1 MPYAINVDGLGE
13 ITIPDKASDV
23 DLLTNVLIEKY
34 LSGQMD
40 DTDAQIAMLDGLLEM
55 SMNRRGGEP
64 LPPPEEEP
72 PDRGYLGEAASGLWS
87 GAKHTVGAG
96 LAGIER
102 LAEIW
107 GIDPT
112 GEDAGWLK
120 RAGDALQEGAAEIK
134 ASPDIPEW
142 YHKTFNAFGSAL
154 SFAVI
159 GIAAAPLGG
168 LAALGIMAAFAGGVG
183 VDEALDRAEEGG
195 ATPEQMN
202 QIATIGLG
210 IGFSELAAPVKI
222 LRGLRKAFRLG
233 RNDTTKGLA
242 ATSTEELR
250 RKTIDGSRSE
260 LFAKSLGIDPK
271 PFRTYGKHIA
281 QSIGMEGSQE
291 LVAAVAQNA
300 LEKYM
305 YNPDVPLVNTEAFEE
320 GLYGGAAGGM
330 MAGLLGVYGVR
341 KSRKFRKK
349 VNQFMDS
356 DTYKG
361 IDDTALKAVNTLD
374 DPEATEEQKATA
386 TAQLARADS
395 MMEVALRQNVFNSP
409 EVKDYLRSQLANEV
423 DEDGVRVYSDRYIDE
438 VMKDEEALKDFYIRH
453 TLNPNT
459 KYEPEAEDIIYG
471 TVNPETGEEFTFSD
485 MEELRKT
492 KSGAELVTE
501 VRLRKAAIDRGESR
515 EAQLTR
521 IQARNELGIG
531 DRRLNNVRKIFENAN
546 KEIAEGILDIQEFN
560 IDEQMSNYVELIRVA
575 ADIEGI
581 TIKQAKA
588 KVDKSLRNNR
598 EMGLDVYAAQ
608 LSEINKRKQTSKVKE
623 KEEESEQSYEEELDD
638 SIKEAEERWDRDK
651 ATQVIVTP
659 GSKINPNE
667 TKEERKKRIKAEK
680 DQQNHL
686 KQQLY
691 EERTA
696 ALGLDPN
703 GFHPQVWTWVN
714 QKITE
719 FQRKAKQIP
728 PPPPPNEIES
738 KPEEV
743 EEFDPFADT
752 GETETESEED
762 KARNEYEEK
771 LAQEDVVVHGVAGN
785 EDAKRIRNEYR
796 RRNSARQMEQIGQ
809 TPPTELSNDPLN
821 PVFSSAVEGDNALS
835 HQQQVDAIF
844 VKMYGQTAEAL
855 KLVEWKNE
863 FGEPVKF
870 KNGIRDG
877 ATILKVLREDKKSI
891 QTSAANKEAGDT
903 EQKIADIVIWG
914 KPLQGYPPLLQVIKP
929 IILDS
934 SIEVQYLLNVGLWTG
949 EGQTLFP
956 EGTDPKYTDKDGI
969 DYGLSRNTI
978 ENFMYI
984 WINNPK
990 KNEQALK
997 GQVDKPAPSV
1007 ISPATRSYM
1016 PLDNNLFMKMGII
1029 SDKDIEDITG
1039 RIMHMVT
1046 ITNPE
1051 RKNWEKEGPDD
1062 YGNITYKNIDPQT
1075 NDLKEIRFVR
1085 EYGPESS
1092 EKKEFIETRQQ
1103 EIQEEVTR
1111 TEDQIKDVH
1120 SILEEGGEIA
1130 LRTAEARNHEAQLAD
1145 VRRKQLTTEDELLHH
1160 MTYWMMITE
1169 NKFNLEELQEDLAA
1183 QRQELNDV
1191 ADEPYFGQNA
1201 RGGFTLG
1208 TAQTGAAARLG
1219 RYIMGGQKELFS
1231 VAPVD
1236 EGILTVNVGL
1246 IEYSELQDREREKS
1260 KRKTDDF
1267 FRSLMEDEAQ
1277 MKEEDFADFDTL
1289 SPEEQTAYIEREDA
1303 KIDESRKRR
1312 AIEEKELDDMVGVKA
1327 LSQFIQTSVHEAWHF
1342 AREFVFTGD
1351 QLAFFNRVVTPELAI
1366 RNGWKS
1372 RKWYRDYYEE
1382 GWDSNVSH
1390 TARMRIQDKER
1401 LARRKVRDQIRKE
1414 NPEMSDAEIMMAGV
1428 TDERYKDIVPS
1439 SYQEGN
1445 YEEGYFDQSLAD
1457 QDTSELGFVT
1467 GEAYFKVNPEW
1478 AAKRNVGKEKY
1489 LQDRVR
1495 DEAQAYMFQKWD
1507 DGVVL
1512 KGLTPRA
1519 RSLMQMLRDF
1529 FVQIKNILQDAGI
1542 IRTSQQVEKEN
1553 AKDEGIQL
1561 KKADAERLQ
1570 QEWEDFK
1577 SGKTASTVGA
1587 MHYEPSVAYT
1597 YASLPTLAPSI
1608 AESFGP
1614 LQETFEKAKELGK
1627 KLRNTDSA
1635 IPVEGQPESGEQA
1648 GETVMKDLSNFAKI
1662 IAHVSN
1668 IAEKNILFKAVY
1680 NQVQNRV
1687 QYRNAVKMVADVLI
1701 EKVGKFNGILKLKRE
1716 GLKDVLDLT
1725 ILADAAGTEPV
1736 FTDIEGDNPS
1746 VTIKFTSK
1754 ETHKI
1759 GEMYGNLDG
1768 DVQPRWT
1775 QRNSM
1780 SLSGWLD
1787 IHDSQKDVDTW
1798 GSENGLQR
1806 LLNDAGIDYD
1816 ALTVT
1821 KGKREVKLS
1830 STGGIDPN
1838 TIPFDPE
1845 WHTPDGKFYV
1855 PDITYTYTKTGEEAA
1870 AFAGT
1875 YYAGK
1880 HVGEEKYK
1888 AIVHNLLNTGTYAGI
1903 GEIIGINT
1911 GKNSTYESIQKEIK
1925 AFLKRVSET
1934 EIESGTALK
1943 DPRTGEDA
1951 LDPITGEIM
1960 YEDPVKIWDN
1970 HKGIN
1975 QKAYDIYQAMYKHY
1989 VAQQAVKQGTTPEE
2003 ASVEPHILGKPLENT
2018 DKIKQAEN
2026 FLQILHAVAYEKRP
2040 GYFPHLRFGDKA
2052 IAVYKQKTD
2061 KDGNLL
2067 TDSIEDDVTG
2077 IIKEVPRR
2085 GDMIRLET
2093 VESKTQRLM
2102 GGIPLVGD
2110 RLNRKLKEEQREVA
2124 RELRRKFPESDNFI
2138 VTEFDMTLDNLRT
2151 GKDGKAI
2158 MQAMGTIENL
2168 AAIFQGHTFDNRGEK
2183 IESKTKSDNRRE
2195 ELLDSYV
2202 NFLKERTTES
2212 RAQTLLKQRKNIPGF
2227 INERNNDGDYFRVAF
2242 QRFIDSSS
2250 NVASSL
2256 MIEPDL
2262 LKAMDKLDRVYGT
2275 TSNYS
2280 KAAHNLFDYINN
2292 PNNESG
2298 LLRSYAFHWFLGY
2311 NFSSATINLTQTIQ
2325 GTVPILS
2332 SITGVA
2338 KGSGGVLK
2346 AGKDAVK
2353 LYKHM
2358 MASELTDT
2366 PRMGKYGFEFHTTEL
2381 RLNEDTGQMEPYS
2394 KLDDR
2399 RKPAWMDS
2407 NIAVEE
2413 LEDNGEFGM
2422 LGGLFKK
2429 GTIQPIQN
2437 MDLGAGELSKLIKSN
2452 STRFLTDSSGYAF
2465 GMIENVNRITAALSF
2480 YRAAKTTAGGQ
2491 NAELKA
2497 RFKAYARSTRFG
2509 ELDLDAMD
2517 DETFARTMAEMGV
2530 EKTQFF
2536 MGKENRPWMFQG
2548 RIMSVVS
2555 QFQSFMWQMVGL
2567 YADALTK
2574 SMGGRLQNF
2583 SPEDQVL
2590 IKSMARKQLGM
2601 MALTV
2606 MVFGGAMG
2614 LPFMENFKQLWRLIT
2629 QNFGDEVGQDFEQ
2642 GTREVLGPL
2651 LGYNATDALL
2661 RGLTRYAN
2669 IDISRRASY
2678 GDILP
2683 LRIFMGGDPVD
2694 YTGPAVSRMVDTVE
2708 GINSAYDRGDVFG
2721 TIVAGLPIAA
2731 GNLWRAT
2738 GAESNYGTFT
2748 QRGQQLLP
2756 AGTLGIGEKV
2766 IYGLGFNPLS
2776 ISRARARRGAEN
2788 YYQYK
2793 AANGKEYYTAR
2804 MATWMS
2810 SYMGDMKKGDLSSAQ
2825 NNLQKYYEDYLKVL
2839 KHDMDNMA
2847 TPSKQYNINI
2857 ESVYKRAL
2865 RAHEAMGLI
2874 TGPRVRKAVR
2884 PEIQRRIMEG
2894 AIPANQ

>member
-34 LSGQMD
+34 LAGQMD

-55 SMNRRGGEP
+55 SMNRGGRGEP
-64 LPPPEEEP
+64 LPPAEIGP
-72 PDRGYLGEAASGLWS
+72 PDRGYLGEAGAGIWS
-87 GAKHTVGAG
+87 GAKYTLGAG
-96 LAGIER
+96 LSGIER
-102 LAEIW
+102 LAEQW

-112 GEDAGWLK
+112 GTDEGWL
-120 RAGDALQEGAAEIK
+120 RQAGNALKEGAEEIK
-134 ASPDIPEW
+134 ASPNLPEW
-142 YHKTFNAFGSAL
+142 YFKTFNAFGSAL
-154 SFAVI
+154 SFMATGV
-159 GIAAAPLGG
+159 AAAPLGG
-168 LAALGIMAAFAGGVG
+168 LPALGVMGAFAAGTG
-183 VDEALDRAEEGG
+183 VDEALDRAEKAGVS
-195 ATPEQMN
+195 PKQMK
-202 QIATIGLG
+202 QIATLGFGIGLT
-210 IGFSELAAPVKI
+210 ELAAPMKI
-222 LRGLRKAFRLG
+222 LNGLRKAFRVG

-242 ATSTEELR
+242 ATSTEQLR
-250 RKTIDGSRSE
+250 RKTIDG
-260 LFAKSLGIDPK
+260 AKGETLAKNLGVDPK
-271 PFRTYGKHIA
+271 PFRTYGKDIA
-281 QSIGMEGSQE
+281 QSIGLEGSQE
-291 LVAAVAQNA
+291 AIAAIAQNA
-300 LEKYM
+300 VEKYM
-305 YNPDVPLVNTEAFEE
+305 YNPDADLVNTEAFEE

-330 MAGLLGVYGVR
+330 IQGILGIYGVR
-341 KSRKFRKK
+341 KSRGFRKK
-349 VNQFMDS
+349 VDKFMDS

-386 TAQLARADS
+386 TAQLQRADA
-395 MMEVALRQNVFNSP
+395 MMETALRQNVFNSK

-423 DEDGVRVYSDRYIDE
+423 DEDGNPVYSERYIAEILDP
-438 VMKDEEALKDFYIRH
+438 KNEEALKDFYIRH

-471 TVNPETGEEFTFSD
+471 TVNPVTGEEFTFTD

-492 KSGAELVTE
+492 KSGPELVTE
-501 VRLRKAAIDRGESR
+501 VKLRKAAIDRGESR
-515 EAQLTR
+515 EAQLSR
-521 IQARNELGIG
+521 IHARNELGIG
-531 DRRLNNVRKIFENAN
+531 DRRLNTVRKIFQDAN
-546 KEIAEGILDIQEFN
+546 KEIAEGTLEGTAWDVDAKMAEYADLITRTQA
-560 IDEQMSNYVELIRVA
+560 VEGGTVK
-575 ADIEGI
+575 E
-581 TIKQAKA
+581 AKA
-588 KVDKSLRNNR
+588 KVDKSLRDNR
-598 EMGLDVYAAQ
+598 EMGLEVYAAK
-608 LSEINKRKQTSKVKE
+608 LNEIDKRQHTSKVKE
-623 KEEESEQSYEEELDD
+623 KEDESEESVEDLLED
-638 SIKEAEERWDRDK
+638 SIKEAEERWEK
-651 ATQVIVTP
+651 EKGVQIVPT
-659 GSKINPNE
+659 GEKIDPNE
-667 TKEERKKRIKAEK
+667 TKEEKKKRVKREADAK
-680 DQQNHL
+680 NRYR
-686 KQQLY
+686 QQLY
-691 EERTA
+691 EERVKE
-696 ALGLDPN
+696 LGLDPDAM
-703 GFHPQVWTWVN
+703 HPSVFTWVN
-714 QKITE
+714 QRLAAAEADLKGL
-719 FQRKAKQIP
+719 P
-728 PPPPPNEIES
+728 PPPSNKEQIS
-738 KPEEV
+738 KP
-743 EEFDPFADT
+743 T
-752 GETETESEED
+752 
-762 KARNEYEEK
+762 
-771 LAQEDVVVHGVAGN
+771 
-785 EDAKRIRNEYR
+785 KRIKEEPFDIFDT
-796 RRNSARQMEQIGQ
+796 ALPQ
-809 TPPTELSNDPLN
+809 L
-821 PVFSSAVEGDNALS
+821 SSAVDGDNETPQIQQADNLFIQAYNRTMDALGWT
-835 HQQQVDAIF
+835 V
-844 VKMYGQTAEAL
+844 VGQRLMEPHAVLNGL
-855 KLVEWKNE
+855 KRLNGNWENFK
-863 FGEPVKF
+863 GEDV
-870 KNGIRDG
+870 NNNQIRLMKLMMLG
-877 ATILKVLREDKKSI
+877 
-891 QTSAANKEAGDT
+891 
-903 EQKIADIVIWG
+903 
-914 KPLQGYPPLLQVIKP
+914 
-929 IILDS
+929 
-934 SIEVQYLLNVGLWTG
+934 
-949 EGQTLFP
+949 
-956 EGTDPKYTDKDGI
+956 DPKMGYGEWINTTMAPFIESLDPSLQTYIVKDG
-969 DYGLSRNTI
+969 NTPAEMT
-978 ENFMYI
+978 ENFMDL
-984 WINNPK
+984 WIRNPN
-990 KNEQALK
+990 KNEQTQK
-997 GQVDKPAPSV
+997 DEVDTPSPSI
-1007 ISPATRSYM
+1007 ISPATRSYI

-1039 RIMHMVT
+1039 RMMHMVT

-1051 RKNWEKEGPDD
+1051 RKNWRKEGPDD
-1062 YGNITYKNIDPQT
+1062 YGNITYTNIDPQT

-1092 EKKEFIETRQQ
+1092 EKIKWVENRREELQLEVNRIEAQIKVVHDLLEQGGEEARIDAMDRNMDLRREDARRKDIESAPPGQ
-1103 EIQEEVTR
+1103 EPLEVT
-1111 TEDQIKDVH
+1111 
-1120 SILEEGGEIA
+1120 GE
-1130 LRTAEARNHEAQLAD
+1130 
-1145 VRRKQLTTEDELLHH
+1145 
-1160 MTYWMMITE
+1160 MMFHTMQWDSVTE
-1169 NKFNLEELQEDLAA
+1169 NKFDLEELQEDLAA
-1183 QRQELNDV
+1183 RQHNMNTVQDR
-1191 ADEPYFGQNA
+1191 PYIGQDL
-1201 RGGFTLG
+1201 GFLG
-1208 TAQTGAAARLG
+1208 TAQTGTESRLG
-1219 RYIMGGQKELFS
+1219 RYVMGGKEELFS
-1231 VAPVD
+1231 VAPET

-1246 IEYSELQDREREKS
+1246 IEYSEL
-1260 KRKTDDF
+1260 RKAKKTE
-1267 FRSLMEDEAQ
+1267 SQLMLENILGTE
-1277 MKEEDFADFDTL
+1277 EEDASDFDTW
-1289 SPEEQTAYIEREDA
+1289 SEEEQTAYVEREDDR
-1303 KIDESRKRR
+1303 IIERRLRK
-1312 AIEEKELDDMVGVKA
+1312 ALDEKEMEKVVGVKA

-1342 AREFVFTGD
+1342 AREFVFTAD
-1351 QLAFFNRVVTPELAI
+1351 QLAFFNRVVTPELALQ
-1366 RNGWKS
+1366 NGWGT
-1372 RKWYRDYYEE
+1372 RRMDEYYKYYS
-1382 GWDSNVSH
+1382 GAWDNNVNFIAEDNIEKREKRENDALMA
-1390 TARMRIQDKER
+1390 TLK
-1401 LARRKVRDQIRKE
+1401 KE
-1414 NPEMSDAEIMMAGV
+1414 NPEMEQHDLFRLSIGDPRNNMGS
-1428 TDERYKDIVPS
+1428 K
-1439 SYQEGN
+1439 YQEGTH
-1445 YEEGYFDQSLAD
+1445 EEGYFDID
-1457 QDTSELGFVT
+1457 SETFIVDP
-1467 GEAYFKVNPEW
+1467 AW

-1489 LQDRVR
+1489 MKDRIR
-1495 DEAQAYMFQKWD
+1495 DEAQAYMFQKWY

-1529 FVQIKNILQDAGI
+1529 FVQMKNILQDVGI
-1542 IRTSQQVEKEN
+1542 IKTSEQVENEN
-1553 AKDEGIQL
+1553 AKDEGVQL
-1561 KKADAERLQ
+1561 KKADAERLK
-1570 QEWEDFK
+1570 QEWEDFR

-1587 MHYEPSVAYT
+1587 MHYEPAVAAV
-1597 YASLPTLAPSI
+1597 YATLPTMAPSI

-1614 LQETFEKAKELGK
+1614 LEDAFKKAKELGK
-1627 KLRNTDSA
+1627 KLRNTNSA
-1635 IPVEGQPESGEQA
+1635 IPVEEQPESGEQA
-1648 GETVMKDLSNFAKI
+1648 GETVMKDLSNFAGI

-1687 QYRNAVKMVADVLI
+1687 QYRNTIKMVADVLI

-1716 GLKDVLDLT
+1716 GLKKVLDLT
-1725 ILADAAGTEPV
+1725 ILADAAGVEPV

-1746 VTIKFTSK
+1746 VTITFTSK
-1754 ETHKI
+1754 ETNEI
-1759 GEMYGNLDG
+1759 GSMYGNLDG
-1768 DVQPRWT
+1768 DVQPWWT
-1775 QRNSM
+1775 QRNEM
-1780 SLSGWLD
+1780 RLYQWNE
-1787 IHDSQKDVDTW
+1787 IHDPQQDASTW
-1798 GSENGLQR
+1798 GSEHGLQR
-1806 LLNDAGIDYD
+1806 LLDDAGIDFD
-1816 ALTVT
+1816 AVTTT
-1821 KGKREVKLS
+1821 KGKREVQ
-1830 STGGIDPN
+1830 IDTQGVNPA

-1845 WHTPDGKFYV
+1845 WHTLDGKFYV
-1855 PDITYTYTKTGEEAA
+1855 PELRYTYTKTGEEAA

-1888 AIVHNLLNTGTYAGI
+1888 SIVHNLLNTGSYAGI

-1911 GKNSTYESIQKEIK
+1911 GKESTYETIQKEIK
-1925 AFLKRVSET
+1925 DFLKKVTDFEV
-1934 EIESGTALK
+1934 ESGMPLK
-1943 DPRTGEDA
+1943 DPRTGEPI
-1951 LDPITGEIM
+1951 LDEKGEPLYEAPI
-1960 YEDPVKIWDN
+1960 KIWT
-1970 HKGIN
+1970 HRKGIN
-1975 QKAYDIYQAMYKHY
+1975 QKAYDIYQSMYETY
-1989 VAQQAVKQGTTPEE
+1989 VAQQALKQGVSPEE
-2003 ASVEPHILGKPLENT
+2003 ATVDPHLLGKPLVNK
-2018 DKIKQAEN
+2018 DKIKQADN
-2026 FLQILHAVAYEKRP
+2026 FLEILNAVAYEKRP
-2040 GYFPHLRFGDKA
+2040 GYFPHLRFGDKG

-2061 KDGNLL
+2061 KEGKLL
-2067 TDSIEDDVTG
+2067 TDSVEDEASG

-2093 VESKTQRLM
+2093 VESRAQRLL

-2110 RLNRKLKEEQREVA
+2110 RLNRKLKEEQHGIA
-2124 RELRRKFPESDNFI
+2124 RELRRKFPESGNFI
-2138 VTEFDMTLDNLRT
+2138 VTEFDMTLDHLRT

-2195 ELLDSYV
+2195 DLLDSYV

-2212 RAQTLLKQRKNIPGF
+2212 RAQTLLKNRKNIPGF

-2332 SITGVA
+2332 SITGVT
-2338 KGSGGVLK
+2338 KGTGGVLK
-2346 AGKDAVK
+2346 AGKDSIK

-2358 MASELTDT
+2358 LASTETDT
-2366 PRMGKYGFEFHTTEL
+2366 PRLGKYGFEFHTTEL

-2394 KLDDR
+2394 KLDEK

-2407 NIAVEE
+2407 NIKTEE
-2413 LEDNGEFGM
+2413 LEKSGEFGM

-2437 MDLGAGELSKLIKSN
+2437 MDLGAGELSKLVKSN

-2465 GMIENVNRITAALSF
+2465 GMIENVNRITAALAF

-2583 SPEDQVL
+2583 TPEDQVL

-2601 MALTV
+2601 MALTI

-2614 LPFMENFKQLWRLIT
+2614 LPFMENFKQLWRMIT
-2629 QNFGDEVGQDFEQ
+2629 QNFGDEVGEDFEQ

-2651 LGYNATDALL
+2651 LGYNATDMML
-2661 RGLTRYAN
+2661 RGLVRGLK

-2683 LRIFMGGDPVD
+2683 LRVFMGGDPVD
-2694 YTGPAVSRMVDTVE
+2694 YTGPAISRMVDTVE

-2731 GNLWRAT
+2731 GNLWRAS

-2756 AGTLGIGEKV
+2756 AGSLGIGEKV

-2776 ISRARARRGAEN
+2776 ISRARSRRGAEN
-2788 YYQYK
+2788 YYQYR

-2810 SYMGDMKKGDLSSAQ
+2810 GYMGDMKKGNLSSAQ
-2825 NNLQKYYEDYLKVL
+2825 NNLQKYYEDYLKVM

-2865 RAHEAMGLI
+2865 RAHDAMGLT
-2874 TGPRVRKAVR
+2874 TGPRVRKSVR

-2894 AIPANQ
+2894 AIAAN